1 MAQVGGGLQKRDG
14 AVDECDEAHY
24 TNRLFAD
31 IELVRKDATYFL
43 TESESDQYDDETRLP
58 RLDIGR
64 YTHGDAAAKADFAQA
79 IGSAVK
85 EWGFVVLTGHGIPAS
100 LYDEAAALA
109 SAFFADSTPEQ
120 KARLMCPDRRTRGY
134 TPPNLFARTGVL
146 TMLEDFRVDLCHDDD
161 AFDTAIPWPSD
172 QLRQLFKRYMAAHE
186 ALIAPITQSLLQYL
200 GCEPTL
206 FDERMTRCE
215 ALLRWNYYPAVPEAD
230 AGSRPRSRFMA
241 HEDIGLFAMLPC
253 PSAGGLQVLNR
264 RTNKWIR
271 TAGLAPDDIVVN
283 VGDTF
288 QRLSNDV
295 LVSTTHRVTATPQ
308 ELAAARISFPLV
320 VYLADDDAII
330 PVDTPMVRAAATVD
344 YPPIKAGDFR
354 RQLLRK
360 FRF

>member
-1 MAQVGGGLQKRDG
+1 MAQVDPDLQKRG
-14 AVDECDEAHY
+14 VASGECDEAHY

-31 IELVRKDATYFL
+31 IELVRKDVTYL
-43 TESESDQYDDETRLP
+43 LAESESDQYDDETRLP
-58 RLDIGR
+58 RLDISR
-64 YTHGDAAAKADFAQA
+64 YTHGDAAAKAEFAHA
-79 IGSAVK
+79 MGSAV
-85 EWGFVVLTGHGIPAS
+85 EQWGFVVLTGHGIPAS
-100 LYDEAAALA
+100 LYDEAARLA

-120 KARLMCPDRRTRGY
+120 KARLVCPDRRTRGY

-146 TMLEDFRVDLCHDDD
+146 TMLEDFRIDLGHDDA

-172 QLRQLFKRYMAAHE
+172 RLRQLFKRYMAAHE

-215 ALLRWNYYPAVPEAD
+215 ALLRWNYYPAVPGAD
-230 AGSRPRSRFMA
+230 VGSRPRSRFMA

-264 RTNKWIR
+264 CTGKWIR
-271 TAGLAPDDIVVN
+271 TAGLAPDDVLIN

-295 LVSTTHRVTATPQ
+295 LVSTTHRVTAAPE
-308 ELAAARISFPLV
+308 ELTTARISFPLV
-320 VYLADDDAII
+320 VYLADDDVIA
-330 PVDTPMVRAAATVD
+330 PVDTAMVRAAATVD

>member
-1 MAQVGGGLQKRDG
+1 MAQVDSGLQKPDG
-14 AVDECDEAHY
+14 AADECKEAHY

-31 IELVRKDATYFL
+31 IELVRKDVTYL
-43 TESESDQYDDETRLP
+43 LAESESDQYDDETRLP
-58 RLDIGR
+58 RLDISQYIR
-64 YTHGDAAAKADFAQA
+64 GDAAAKADFAQA
-79 IGSAVK
+79 IGSAV
-85 EWGFVVLTGHGIPAS
+85 EQWGFVVLTGHGIPAS
-100 LYDEAAALA
+100 LYDEAAHLA
-109 SAFFADSTPEQ
+109 SAFFAESTPEQ
-120 KARLMCPDRRTRGY
+120 KTRLVCADKRTRGY

-146 TMLEDFRVDLCHDDD
+146 TMLEDFRIDLCHDDA

-172 QLRQLFKRYMAAHE
+172 PLRQLFKRYMAAHE
-186 ALIAPITQSLLQYL
+186 ALIMPITQSLLQYL
-200 GCEPTL
+200 GSEPTL

-215 ALLRWNYYPAVPEAD
+215 ALLRWNYYPAVHESD

-264 RTNKWIR
+264 RTGKWIR
-271 TAGLAPDDIVVN
+271 TTGLAPDDIVIN

-288 QRLSNDV
+288 QRISNDI

-308 ELAAARISFPLV
+308 ELASARISFPLV
-320 VYLADDDAII
+320 VYLADDDVIT
-330 PVDTPMVRAAATVD
+330 PVDTPMVCAAATTD